1 MNDQLNYKLYKTR
14 WLVLAVFMLIN
25 LTIQLLWISYAP
37 ITGLAADFYHVS
49 DLQIGFLA
57 MSFMIAFIPLSIP
70 ASWLI
75 DTFGFK
81 VAVGI
86 GAVMMGLFG
95 LARGM
100 SGNDY
105 RLVLISTIG
114 IAAAQPFLLN
124 AWTKV
129 AANWF
134 GIKERATAVGLV
146 ILANLVGTA
155 LGMAL
160 TPILIENVTIPQI
173 QLLYGAAA
181 AVSAFLFLIFAREKP
196 PTLPCSPELETRSL
210 MLAGLKHM
218 LKVKGFWLYVII
230 WFIGMGIFNGVTTWV
245 ENIIRPRG
253 FSAMDAGTMGAMM
266 ILGGLIGAVIIPAI
280 SDRTGKRIPLLRV
293 GMVCA
298 IPGLVGMTFAQNSI
312 LLFVSAFLFG
322 FFLISTSPV
331 GMQYTA
337 EVTYPTPEGTSNGLI
352 QLFGQA
358 SVVFVYLMEALKRS
372 NGDFMPAMLV
382 SLALLVIS
390 TLVTFLMKEVKR

>member
-1 MNDQLNYKLYKTR
+1 MNDMHYKLYKTR

-37 ITGLAADFYHVS
+37 INGLAADFYHVS

-57 MSFMIAFIPLSIP
+57 MSFMIAFIPLSFP

-86 GAVMMGLFG
+86 GAVMMGFFG

-160 TPILIENVTIPQI
+160 TRFYL
-173 QLLYGAAA
+173 
-181 AVSAFLFLIFAREKP
+181 RM
-196 PTLPCSPELETRSL
+196 LPSL
-210 MLAGLKHM
+210 K
-218 LKVKGFWLYVII
+218 Y
-230 WFIGMGIFNGVTTWV
+230 
-245 ENIIRPRG
+245 
-253 FSAMDAGTMGAMM
+253 S
-266 ILGGLIGAVIIPAI
+266 
-280 SDRTGKRIPLLRV
+280 
-293 GMVCA
+293 
-298 IPGLVGMTFAQNSI
+298 
-312 LLFVSAFLFG
+312 
-322 FFLISTSPV
+322 
-331 GMQYTA
+331 
-337 EVTYPTPEGTSNGLI
+337 
-352 QLFGQA
+352 
-358 SVVFVYLMEALKRS
+358 
-372 NGDFMPAMLV
+372 
-382 SLALLVIS
+382 
-390 TLVTFLMKEVKR
+390 